1 MKQLITLPSLFSLG
15 FWVSSKSI
23 TDYKVVDDECIVD
36 EKLKFVVRDNFID
49 FWIHNILLR
58 ESLKEDNDNSYK
70 TNVKAKMTK
79 WKTETR
85 GISLISNIIVNELLS
100 SYKDCGYN
108 LDANNCWFAKY
119 DMGEYTTSHNHL
131 PSAFSFVYFLKSP
144 IGSSPLVFT
153 NSNVEIEPKEG
164 RLVMFPSVLYHHVPP
179 NNCNDRVVLAG
190 NVNWVI

>member
-23 TDYKVVDDECIVD
+23 TDYKVVDDGCIVD

-58 ESLKEDNDNSYK
+58 ESLKEDYDNSYK

-119 DMGEYTTSHNHL
+119 DMGEYTTSHLSLIH
-131 PSAFSFVYFLKSP
+131 
-144 IGSSPLVFT
+144 I
-153 NSNVEIEPKEG
+153 
-164 RLVMFPSVLYHHVPP
+164 
-179 NNCNDRVVLAG
+179 
-190 NVNWVI
+190 